1 MISYRVKRHR
11 SDMFAGPTCKATLVI
26 QHGEAVVFRA
36 HNGLRSNNRKFGV
49 TSHRKYLG
57 SEGVVDRTFCRW
69 TMNATP
75 EGKGDNDDRA
85 SDESDESM
93 NIQES
98 LVKSLNFEIGAK
110 RNLDQH
116 VQESGEKLKALA
128 EDAKEEMDK
137 AAELA
142 KLRSDLAFDS
152 ALADINREAEK
163 FERKLRQRREKMEQE
178 EQQMKDWVKD
188 VDDSRNEGQF
198 FGNLYGAIS
207 EGEGAASREYS
218 EMDQIERQQAME
230 KRKRVLEP
238 ADVEMRSPAR
248 LYIFSLIGATLVINI
263 VADLLSSEEGPAI
276 GLDCL
281 YGALAVYSI
290 YLVLC
295 EQKAIDAH
303 KD

>member
-1 MISYRVKRHR
+1 
-11 SDMFAGPTCKATLVI
+11 MFSGPTCKTTF
-26 QHGEAVVFRA
+26 VVQYAETVFSRVQNA
-36 HNGLRSNNRKFGV
+36 SNSNNRVKRV
-49 TSHRKYLG
+49 SLHRKYLG
-57 SEGVVDRTFCRW
+57 SEGVVDRTVFRW
-69 TMNATP
+69 TKATP
-75 EGKGDNDDRA
+75 EGKGDDDDRV
-85 SDESDESM
+85 SDETHESI

-178 EQQMKDWVKD
+178 EQQMNDWVKD

-198 FGNLYGAIS
+198 FGNLYGALS
-207 EGEGAASREYS
+207 EEEDGRPRTYS
-218 EMDQIERQQAME
+218 EMDQIERTQAME
-230 KRKRVLEP
+230 KRKRILEP
-238 ADVEMRSPAR
+238 AEVEVRSPAR
-248 LYIFSLIGATLVINI
+248 MYIFGLIGSTLVVNI
-263 VADLLSSEEGPAI
+263 VADLLNSEKAPAI

-290 YLVLC
+290 YLVVC
-295 EQKAIDAH
+295 EHKAIDAH